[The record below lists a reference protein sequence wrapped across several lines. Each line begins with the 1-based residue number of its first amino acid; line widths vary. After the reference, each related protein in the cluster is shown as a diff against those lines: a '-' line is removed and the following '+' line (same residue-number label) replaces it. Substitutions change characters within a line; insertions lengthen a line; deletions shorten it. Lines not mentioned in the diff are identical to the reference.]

1 MALKRRLQNARRKN
15 KKNFRSRARGRRGRR
30 NHVSGGN
37 TQYARIVETG
47 SQGLVLENT
56 TYTGS
61 FNIDDFPRAKEMAK
75 LYQFYRPKVVTYKYI
90 PLFNTFQEGF
100 ATGYSVPQ
108 MLMLMNRCGMI
119 DNFSRDDFLKMGSV
133 PRSFTKPSVIRYRP
147 NLVQA
152 LQTVEVGSNAVY
164 NQGLV
169 PVYNWVQTYTNQR
182 PVNRD
187 AANSNTL
194 VSFNNPTFL
203 GHEYYFDVDLTGGQS
218 NNVAKTVKTVV
229 WEFKQPRWPS
239 PPAASQP

>member
-1 MALKRRLQNARRKN
+1 MAKN
-15 KKNFRSRARGRRGRR
+15 KKRGQQFRRRARRGRR
-30 NHVSGGN
+30 VNHVSGGQ

-47 SQGLVLENT
+47 SQGLVQENL

-108 MLMLMNRCGMI
+108 MLMLMNRVGMI
-119 DNFSRDDFLKMGSV
+119 DNFSRDDFLKMGAV
-133 PRSFTKPSVIRYRP
+133 PRSFTKPQIIRYRP

-187 AANSNTL
+187 SANSNTL
-194 VSFNNPTFL
+194 VAFNNPTFL

-229 WEFKQPRWPS
+229 WEFKQPRWPGPVS
-239 PPAASQP
+239 DPLPAPLPA